1 MKTIS
6 ALRLAVASVLAL
18 GVVNANA
25 ASVASAT
32 FSGATASAPIFDYV
46 NVASQNMSVD
56 AVVIANC
63 TISTTGLDFGN
74 YDPIIAHRSA
84 SDWLAT
90 DGTVTTQCTKGS
102 TPKVTLTSASSF
114 KMTNTSNGNT
124 DTLDYSLYTDV
135 ALSTAWPVLG
145 QAVAASGYVDVVT
158 AVYGKLGGGQDKTVG
173 SYTDT
178 VVIDIA
184 F

>member
-6 ALRLAVASVLAL
+6 ALRLAVASVLAF

-46 NVASQNMSVD
+46 NVTSANMTVQS
-56 AVVIANC
+56 VVIANC
-63 TISTTGLDFGN
+63 TISTSNLDFGN
-74 YDPIIAHRSA
+74 YDPIIAHRNVA
-84 SDWLAT
+84 DWLAT
-90 DGTVTTQCTKGS
+90 DGTVTTQCTLGS

-124 DTLDYSLYTDV
+124 DQLTYSLYTDV
-135 ALSTAWPVLG
+135 GLATSWPVGG
-145 QAVAASGYVDVVT
+145 QAVAASGYTNVVT
-158 AVYGKLGGGQDKTVG
+158 PVYGKLAGGQDKTVG
-173 SYTDT
+173 NYTDT